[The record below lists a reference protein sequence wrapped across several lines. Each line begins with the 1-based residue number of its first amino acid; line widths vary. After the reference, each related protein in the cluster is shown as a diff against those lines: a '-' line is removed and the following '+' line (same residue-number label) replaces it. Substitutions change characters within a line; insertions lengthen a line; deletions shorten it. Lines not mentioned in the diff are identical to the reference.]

1 MMKASAALPP
11 VRFSVLENLVW
22 LLSVP
27 PSGPDRFQVLAAL
40 GPNSRS
46 LPAPPSNDQSP
57 PPVTAW
63 IVSVSSPSPPLIVRA
78 PSDAGSSAP
87 TVIVSLPPPALIVRL
102 RSEAAS
108 RKTWL
113 SPHEHVTWNV
123 WAVGR

>member
-57 PPVTAW
+57 PPVTA
-63 IVSVSSPSPPLIVRA
+63 LIVMVWA
-78 PSDAGSSAP
+78 PSHAESSAP

-102 RSEAAS
+102 RSAAAS

-113 SPHEHVTWNV
+113 SPHVHVTWNV
-123 WAVGR
+123 WTP